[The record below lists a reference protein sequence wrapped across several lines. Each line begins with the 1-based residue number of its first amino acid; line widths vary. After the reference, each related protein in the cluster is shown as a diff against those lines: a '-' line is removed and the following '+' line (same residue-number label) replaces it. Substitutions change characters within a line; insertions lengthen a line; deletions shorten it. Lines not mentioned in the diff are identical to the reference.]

1 MDNNKLGG
9 ELPTEAEFDEV
20 LAKLDDMGLRGI
32 LILGRACPDCGAAH
46 RYAVGTDVEG
56 EDIPEVLRYMAKLC
70 EGKPVVNRERERS
83 PH

>member
-1 MDNNKLGG
+1 MTEG
-9 ELPTEAEFDEV
+9 ELPTTEQFEEV

-32 LILGRACPDCGAAH
+32 LILGVRCPDCGEAH

-56 EDIPEVLRYMAKLC
+56 ENVPEVLRYMAKLC
-70 EGKPVVNRERERS
+70 EGKPFEERERERS

>member
-1 MDNNKLGG
+1 MIEG
-9 ELPTEAEFDEV
+9 ELPTAKEFEEV

-32 LILGRACPDCGAAH
+32 LILGRTCPNCGEAH

-56 EDIPEVLRYMAKLC
+56 EDIPAVLRHMAKLC
-70 EGKPVVNRERERS
+70 TGEPTDEYRRDVA